1 MKKLSSLL
9 IVVFLLAACGKEQS
23 FEPAKINPEVDVCE
37 ICNMS
42 IAEENFAT
50 QLFSKDGDVYKFDD
64 IGCMYEFIYKDKR
77 IAEKD
82 IAKQYVRDMESGK
95 WLEAKEAHYAY
106 NKGFWTPMAYGVVV
120 FEKQAD
126 AEKYLKEQG
135 KGELYDFK
143 QLSQHKWG
151 WEK

>member
-9 IVVFLLAACGKEQS
+9 LLVLLLAACGKEQS
-23 FEPAKINPEVDVCE
+23 FEPVKINPEVDVCE

-42 IAEENFAT
+42 IAEENYAA
-50 QLFSKDGDVYKFDD
+50 QLLSKDGDVYKFDD
-64 IGCMYEFIYKDKR
+64 IGCMYEFINKDKK
-77 IAEKD
+77 IAKED

-95 WLEAKEAHYAY
+95 WLEANKAHYAY
-106 NKGFWTPMAYGVVV
+106 DKDFWTPMAYGVVV
-120 FEKQAD
+120 FQKQEEANN
-126 AEKYLKEQG
+126 YIKEQG

-151 WEK
+151 WEQ